1 MVYYEIVRKQE
12 RHQSVTP
19 TADIGIKANSSNTK
33 FTKKVFENTVN
44 QKYSD
49 ISKGKIYIRYFQ
61 YQLKNTVEIDQF

>member
-1 MVYYEIVRKQE
+1 MVYYEIVLKQE

-19 TADIGIKANSSNTK
+19 TADIKANTSNTK

-49 ISKGKIYIRYFQ
+49 I
-61 YQLKNTVEIDQF
+61 